1 MLRASAKWKVP
12 MQKEA
17 GFAEVNGTRLYYE
30 VAGSGDPLVLIHGMT
45 LDTRMWDDQF
55 EPLAH
60 QYRVVRYDAR
70 GFGKSALPAAGRPYA
85 HTDDLKALLNHLD
98 IARAFILGL
107 SMGGGIAIDFAV
119 AHPEATEAL
128 IPVDSRLNGWQ
139 PDAEFAEYLSA
150 VRTRA
155 REAGTQ
161 AGRDAW
167 TYSTM
172 FKPALEN
179 PTVASR
185 LVQIIADYSGWHWV
199 NDNPLRT
206 PDPPAAQRLHT
217 IRVPTLIVIGEQ
229 DVPDCQAIADTLHQ
243 RIPNASKRV
252 IPRVGH
258 MSNMEAPE
266 RFNALISDFLAAQQ
280 RTA

>member
-1 MLRASAKWKVP
+1 MR
-12 MQKEA
+12 KET
-17 GFAEVNGTRLYYE
+17 GFADVNGTRLYYE

-55 EPLAH
+55 EPLARE
-60 QYRVVRYDAR
+60 YRVVRYDAR
-70 GFGKSALPAAGRPYA
+70 GFGKSALPTAGRPYA
-85 HTDDLKALLNHLD
+85 HTDDLRALLKHLE
-98 IARAFILGL
+98 IGRAFILGL
-107 SMGGGIAIDFAV
+107 SMGGGIALDFAL

-139 PDAEFAEYLSA
+139 PDAEFAAYLSA
-150 VRTRA
+150 VRARA
-155 REAGTQ
+155 REAGIQ
-161 AGRDAW
+161 AARDVW
-167 TYSTM
+167 TYSAM

-206 PDPPAAQRLHT
+206 PDPPAAQRLDT

-229 DVPDCQAIADTLHQ
+229 DVPDCQAIADTLH
-243 RIPNASKRV
+243 RCIPNARKV
-252 IPRVGH
+252 VMARVGH

-266 RFNALISDFLAAQQ
+266 RFNALVLDFLASQ
-280 RTA
+280 RGTA

>member
-1 MLRASAKWKVP
+1 MP

-55 EPLAH
+55 EPLAR

-70 GFGKSALPAAGRPYA
+70 GFGKSALPTAGKPYA
-85 HTDDLKALLNHLD
+85 HTDDLKALLTHLD

-119 AHPEATEAL
+119 AHPEATAAL
-128 IPVDSRLNGWQ
+128 LPVDSRLNGWQ
-139 PDAEFAEYLSA
+139 MDAEFAAYLSA
-150 VRTRA
+150 VRERA
-155 REAGTQ
+155 RETGIDA
-161 AGRDAW
+161 ARDVW
-167 TYSTM
+167 TYSAM

-185 LVQIIADYSGWHWV
+185 LVQMVADYSGWHWV

-206 PDPPAAQRLHT
+206 PAPSASQRLHT
-217 IRVPTLIVIGEQ
+217 IRVPTFIVVGER
-229 DVPDCQAIADTLHQ
+229 DVPDCLAIADTLHQ
-243 RIPNASKRV
+243 RIPKACKV
-252 IPRVGH
+252 VMTRVGH
-258 MSNMEAPE
+258 MANMEDPE
-266 RFNALISDFLAAQQ
+266 RFNALVSDFLAAQH

>member
-1 MLRASAKWKVP
+1 MH
-12 MQKEA
+12 KEA

-70 GFGKSALPAAGRPYA
+70 GFGKSALPAAGKPYA
-85 HTDDLKALLNHLD
+85 HTDDLKALLTHLD

-107 SMGGGIAIDFAV
+107 SMGGGIALDFAV

-139 PDAEFAEYLSA
+139 PDAEFASYLSA
-150 VRTRA
+150 VRARAKEAGFQAA
-155 REAGTQ
+155 REA
-161 AGRDAW
+161 W
-167 TYSTM
+167 IYSAM

-206 PDPPAAQRLHT
+206 PDPSTAQRLHT
-217 IRVPTLIVIGEQ
+217 IRVPTLIVIGEH
-229 DVPDCQAIADTLHQ
+229 DVPGCQAIADTLHR
-243 RIPNASKRV
+243 RIPNARKV
-252 IPRVGH
+252 AMARVGH
-258 MSNMEAPE
+258 MSNVEAPE
-266 RFNALISDFLAAQQ
+266 RFNVLVSDFLAAQQ
-280 RTA
+280 RAA

>member
-1 MLRASAKWKVP
+1 
-12 MQKEA
+12 
-17 GFAEVNGTRLYYE
+17 
-30 VAGSGDPLVLIHGMT
+30 MT

-70 GFGKSALPAAGRPYA
+70 GFGKSALPAAGEPYA
-85 HTDDLKALLNHLD
+85 HTDDLKALLRHLD

-107 SMGGGIAIDFAV
+107 SMGGGIALDFAV
-119 AHPEATEAL
+119 AHPETTKAL

-139 PDAEFAEYLSA
+139 PDAEFASYLGL
-150 VRTRA
+150 VRA
-155 REAGTQ
+155 RAQEAGVQ
-161 AGRDAW
+161 AARDAW
-167 TYSTM
+167 TYSAM

-206 PDPPAAQRLHT
+206 PDPSAARRLDT
-217 IRVPTLIVIGEQ
+217 IRVPTLIVIGEH
-229 DVPDCQAIADTLHQ
+229 DVPDCQAIAETLYR
-243 RIPNASKRV
+243 RIPDARKV
-252 IPRVGH
+252 VMARVGH

-266 RFNALISDFLAAQQ
+266 RFNALVSDFLAAQQ
-280 RTA
+280 RRAKEG

>member
-1 MLRASAKWKVP
+1 

-70 GFGKSALPAAGRPYA
+70 GFGKSALPAAGKPYA
-85 HTDDLKALLNHLD
+85 HTDDLKALLRHLD

-107 SMGGGIAIDFAV
+107 SMGGGIALDFAV

-139 PDAEFAEYLSA
+139 PDAEFASYLSA
-150 VRTRA
+150 VRARA
-155 REAGTQ
+155 KEAGVQ

-167 TYSTM
+167 IYSAM

-206 PDPPAAQRLHT
+206 PDPSAAQRLHT
-217 IRVPTLIVIGEQ
+217 IRVPTLIVIGEH
-229 DVPDCQAIADTLHQ
+229 DVPDCQAIAETLHR
-243 RIPNASKRV
+243 RIPNARKV
-252 IPRVGH
+252 VMARVGH

-266 RFNALISDFLAAQQ
+266 RFNALVSDFLAAQQ